1 MQNAFVSR
9 MQQMGGDQLHFTMD
23 TDFGIMLME
32 KGKSRSIEYLS
43 SGWRDMVNFC
53 LRLSLADGLF
63 EQQKPCLVLDDPF
76 VYLDDAH
83 AQAAQQLL
91 ENLAEEYQIVYF
103 TCRE

>member
-1 MQNAFVSR
+1 
-9 MQQMGGDQLHFTMD
+9 MGKAYHAKCTECAYDRTFYLGVGADDADLAQ
-23 TDFGIMLME
+23 E
-32 KGKSRSIEYLS
+32 AIEYLS